1 MKKEAEYQRHVD
13 DFVGR
18 EVYYNL
24 STLVHELAKS
34 EAHQEDLF
42 PVLFQDDYES
52 AAYGAGWREFTDK
65 YGVNCYRQ
73 DNEHFGT
80 DENDS
85 VASAAKDWETLCWEN
100 NIDPVLTDALEH
112 WLVSDWLA
120 DNLEAAG
127 EMIIRDFMGL
137 TIWGRRT
144 SGQAISI
151 DYVICKIYNE
161 MQNT

>member
-1 MKKEAEYQRHVD
+1 V
-13 DFVGR
+13 F
-18 EVYYNL
+18 
-24 STLVHELAKS
+24 ELAKS

-65 YGVNCYRQ
+65 YGVNCYR
-73 DNEHFGT
+73 
-80 DENDS
+80 DEDTGET
-85 VASAAKDWETLCWEN
+85 SAAKDWETLCWEN
-100 NIDPVLTDALEH
+100 NIDPVQTEALEH

>member
-1 MKKEAEYQRHVD
+1 MVETRKCAEYQRHVD

-24 STLVHELAKS
+24 STLVHEIAKD

-42 PVLFQDDYES
+42 PVLIQDDYES
-52 AAYGAGWREFTDK
+52 AAYDAGWREFTDK
-65 YGVNCYRQ
+65 HGVNCYR
-73 DNEHFGT
+73 
-80 DENDS
+80 DENDG
-85 VASAAKDWETLCWEN
+85 ATWAAKDWETLCREN
-100 NIDPVLTDALEH
+100 DIEPFQNEALEH

-137 TIWGRRT
+137 TIWGRTT

-151 DYVICKIYNE
+151 DYVICKIHDE
-161 MQNT
+161 M